1 MKIIDIAYSGNGVAK
16 ENGKVVFVPQA
27 DIGEEVDV
35 EIVKTTSKFDI
46 GKISEIEK
54 ASPFRVTPPCPY
66 YGKCGGCDFQ
76 HLTYER
82 ELELKRHILQNELK
96 KINFSGEI
104 DVEKCEKIY
113 NYRNKIKLTY
123 KNGEL
128 GYISNLTH
136 DFVAV
141 DSCMLAEKN
150 IFLALKVVREFLS
163 KNHFQY
169 LKNVAFR
176 SYQNG
181 VMIIFLFSQ
190 KEKFV
195 YDEVLNSY
203 PVVITVGEILESDK
217 TKVVKIYNNADMK
230 YQLMGEEFEI
240 DAKSFLQV
248 NKSMAEKLYKYVTNN
263 IGEQVVINAYS
274 GQGVLSKILSKKAKK
289 VVGIEMQESSH
300 LIAEK
305 IKSPNM
311 YNVNAKVE
319 DVIGKFATD
328 VDAVV
333 LDPAREGCKSEV
345 LSETIKANIKKIVY
359 ISCNFSTLVRDLKY
373 LTKFYKI
380 RKVKIFDMFP
390 KTANLE
396 VCLILE
402 KF

>member
-16 ENGKVVFVPQA
+16 ENGKVVFVPQT

-54 ASPFRVTPPCPY
+54 ASPFRVIPPCPY

-82 ELELKRHILQNELK
+82 ELKLKRHILKNELK

-104 DVEKCEKIY
+104 DVEKGEKVY

-150 IFLALKVVREFLS
+150 ILLALKVVREFLS

-203 PVVITVGEILESDK
+203 PVVIAVGEILESDK
-217 TKVVKIYNNADMK
+217 TKFVKIYNNADMK
-230 YQLMGEEFEI
+230 YQLMGEEFDI

-248 NKSMAEKLYKYVTNN
+248 NKDMAEKLYKFVLNN

-274 GQGVLSKILSKKAKK
+274 GQGVLSKILAKKAKK
-289 VVGIEMQESSH
+289 VVGIEMQKSSH

-319 DVIGKFATD
+319 DVIGKFATG
-328 VDAVV
+328 VDAIV

-345 LSETIKANIKKIVY
+345 LSEIIKANIKKIVY

-373 LTKFYKI
+373 LIKFYKI
-380 RKVKIFDMFP
+380 RKVKIFDMFSR
-390 KTANLE
+390 TANLE